1 MVHPTAVA
9 KARGFPMEWVVRQID
24 APVMGIAHSLC
35 EQPAVCRRS
44 LMGLL
49 AMAFAPGN
57 EMVEELAFHVSP
69 IEAPLGQPAANHEGT
84 GMLLNHGIQTTHQK
98 VYTLHTNVRKTS
110 KDLQQDLQS
119 LS

>member
-1 MVHPTAVA
+1 MVHPTVVA

-49 AMAFAPGN
+49 VMAFAPGN
-57 EMVEELAFHVSP
+57 EMVGIEELAFHVSP
-69 IEAPLGQPAANHEGT
+69 IEAALGQPVANSEGT
-84 GMLLNHGIQTTHQK
+84 RMVLLNHT
-98 VYTLHTNVRKTS
+98 
-110 KDLQQDLQS
+110 
-119 LS
+119 

>member
-9 KARGFPMEWVVRQID
+9 KARGFPMAWVVLQID

-57 EMVEELAFHVSP
+57 EMVGIEELAFHASP
-69 IEAPLGQPAANHEGT
+69 IEVPLGQPE
-84 GMLLNHGIQTTHQK
+84 LN
-98 VYTLHTNVRKTS
+98 
-110 KDLQQDLQS
+110 LQGRHS
-119 LS
+119 VA